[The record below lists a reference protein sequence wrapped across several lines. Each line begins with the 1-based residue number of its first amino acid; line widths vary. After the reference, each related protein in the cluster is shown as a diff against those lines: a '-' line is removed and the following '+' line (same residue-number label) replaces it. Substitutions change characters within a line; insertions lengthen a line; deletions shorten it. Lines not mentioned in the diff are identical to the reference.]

1 MPRMVTYTFEHVDA
15 CEMCGHAD
23 AANRSLGQRLNG
35 RQGLR
40 TRSLQGITTS
50 IRRCRRCGLIYPNPI
65 PVPARLEDHYDI
77 DPSHYWESGYAT
89 YDPAYFQKPA
99 RDALALLGDPEAD
112 QPWRALDIGCG
123 LGKAIRTLSHEGFLV
138 YGLEPSPSF
147 HQQALQFTG
156 LPEERLRRQ
165 SVEEASF
172 PDGCFDFITFGA
184 VFEHLVHPH
193 HCLQR
198 ALHWL
203 RPGGVM
209 HLEVPSS
216 NWLLEHAYHHA
227 LKLRGSEFTS
237 FLSPMHPP
245 YHLYSFARRC
255 FELNQAPL
263 GFEILESRIDPCAI
277 YHLPRFLHPPLRQ
290 LMRRTDTGM
299 QLTLF
304 LRRL

>member
-1 MPRMVTYTFEHVDA
+1 MARTLTYTYEHFDA
-15 CEMCGHAD
+15 CEMCGHPD
-23 AANRSLGQRLNG
+23 SANRLLGQRLNG

-50 IRRCRRCGLIYPNPI
+50 IKRCRRCGLLYPNPLPI
-65 PVPARLEDHYDI
+65 PARLEDHYDI
-77 DPSHYWESGYAT
+77 DPSQYWEAGYST
-89 YDPAYFQKPA
+89 YDPAYFQQPA
-99 RDALALLGDPEAD
+99 RKALALLGESEPD
-112 QPWRALDIGCG
+112 QSWRALDIGCG
-123 LGKAIRTLSHEGFLV
+123 LGKAIRTLTHEGFLV
-138 YGLEPSPSF
+138 YGLEPSPRF

-156 LPEERLRRQ
+156 LSEQRLRRQ

-172 PDGCFDFITFGA
+172 SDGFFDFITFGA

-193 HCLQR
+193 RCLQV
-198 ALHWL
+198 ALQWL

-245 YHLYSFARRC
+245 YHLYSFSRRS
-255 FELNQAPL
+255 FELNQQPL
-263 GFEILESRIDPCAI
+263 GFQILESRIDPCDV
-277 YHLPRFLHPPLRQ
+277 YHLPRLVHSPLQ
-290 LMRRTDTGM
+290 TLMQVTHTGM
-299 QLTLF
+299 QLTLY
-304 LRRL
+304 LRRF